1 VCHFFLYKFQINS
14 EPKTLVYEKEK
25 RKKVMH
31 MILVVSYPISDFEPV
46 SKTNGNV
53 QGYSLNSV

>member
-1 VCHFFLYKFQINS
+1 
-14 EPKTLVYEKEK
+14 
-25 RKKVMH
+25 MH